1 MPDTESR
8 LVALSLSFIAFR
20 VIEHQE
26 DILRPTSG
34 YSILINP
41 HDSQKVL
48 SGPLGGVLK
57 ELPWG
62 DLPKFTFH
70 SLDSNDKSQMDPNR
84 TV

>member
-1 MPDTESR
+1 M
-8 LVALSLSFIAFR
+8 ALSLSFIAFG

-34 YSILINP
+34 YSILISP
-41 HDSQKVL
+41 RDSQEVL

-57 ELPWG
+57 ELPRG